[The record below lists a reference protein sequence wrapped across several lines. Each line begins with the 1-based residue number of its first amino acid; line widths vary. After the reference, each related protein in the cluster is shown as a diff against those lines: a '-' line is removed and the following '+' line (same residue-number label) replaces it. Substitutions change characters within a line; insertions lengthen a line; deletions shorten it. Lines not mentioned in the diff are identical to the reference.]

1 MNRRNRAW
9 NLARVMSRRFV
20 GAPMRGCTESGR
32 VAYFRGSPT
41 VPRPGRTPV
50 GGGHSRLAEP
60 TRSVLIVDDEADI
73 RSLLKDLL
81 TDEGY
86 KVSVAKSGA
95 EAVEQIQKARP
106 DLAMMDI
113 KLPDQDGIGLLRT
126 LRREH
131 PELEV
136 IVMTAFG
143 GSSTAI
149 KAMEHGAY
157 DYVTKPFD
165 IDDLLATLK
174 RVFEHADMSSEVS
187 ALRLELG
194 KREAERERIV
204 GSSKPMLEVFKLI
217 GKVAP
222 SDATVLITGES
233 GTGKELI
240 AEALHRA
247 SKRNPHPLVKVSC
260 AALPE
265 TLLETELFGHEKGSF
280 TGAMTMRKGRFET
293 ANKGTIFL
301 DEIGE
306 MTLGTQTKLLRILQE
321 REFERI
327 GSNTPIQIDI
337 RVIVATNRNLAEE
350 VDRGR
355 FREDLYYRLNVIH
368 IHMPPL
374 RDRKEDIPL
383 LVEHFLIKYRHAPE
397 AIPTSITEE
406 ALQRLVDYDW
416 PGNVR
421 ELENVIER
429 AVVLS
434 RGNPITVQNLP
445 FDDRR
450 EAADRR
456 RLAGRRSRMDD
467 EDLEADAV
475 LADAKGVAAS
485 SNGGAGNG
493 RSFKDQVAALE
504 RQLIKEAL
512 DRADGNRSKAAEE
525 LGIYRRLLYA
535 KIKEYGLGE

>member
-1 MNRRNRAW
+1 MAD
-9 NLARVMSRRFV
+9 S
-20 GAPMRGCTESGR
+20 S
-32 VAYFRGSPT
+32 
-41 VPRPGRTPV
+41 
-50 GGGHSRLAEP
+50 
-60 TRSVLIVDDEADI
+60 RSVLVVDDEAEI
-73 RSLLKDLL
+73 RSLLTDLL
-81 TDEGY
+81 KEEGY
-86 KVSVAKSGA
+86 KVRMAKTGA
-95 EAVEQIQKARP
+95 EAVEAVAKEIP
-106 DLAMMDI
+106 DLVMMDV
-113 KLPDQDGIGLLRT
+113 KLPDTDGLGVLKT
-126 LRREH
+126 LKREH

-149 KAMEHGAY
+149 KAMEQGAY
-157 DYVTKPFD
+157 DYVTKPFE
-165 IDDLLATLK
+165 IDDLLATLR
-174 RVFEHADMSSEVS
+174 RVFEHADMSNEVS

-194 KREAERERIV
+194 KSAAERERIV
-204 GSSKPMLEVFKLI
+204 GSSKPMMEVFKLI
-217 GKVAP
+217 GKVAS

-233 GTGKELI
+233 GTGKELV

-247 SKRNPHPLVKVSC
+247 SRRNPHPLVKVSC

-306 MTLGTQTKLLRILQE
+306 MTLATQTKLLRILQE

-327 GSNTPIQIDI
+327 GSNVPIKIDI
-337 RVIVATNRNLAEE
+337 RVITATNRDLAEE
-350 VDRGR
+350 VDKGN

-368 IHMPPL
+368 IDMPPL
-374 RDRKEDIPL
+374 RERKDDIPL
-383 LVEHFLIKYRHAPE
+383 LVEHFLVKYRHGPG
-397 AIPTSITEE
+397 AIPTTISED
-406 ALQRLVDYDW
+406 ALTRLVDYDW

-421 ELENVIER
+421 ELENAIER

-434 RGNPITVQNLP
+434 RGNPITVEHLP
-445 FDDRR
+445 FSSRIETKGRKVRAEGTDD
-450 EAADRR
+450 EAA
-456 RLAGRRSRMDD
+456 SD
-467 EDLEADAV
+467 EGA
-475 LADAKGVAAS
+475 
-485 SNGGAGNG
+485 SNGSG
-493 RSFKDQVAALE
+493 SFKDRVSGLE

-512 DRADGNRSKAAEE
+512 DRAGGNRTKAAEE

>member
-1 MNRRNRAW
+1 
-9 NLARVMSRRFV
+9 LTDS
-20 GAPMRGCTESGR
+20 S
-32 VAYFRGSPT
+32 
-41 VPRPGRTPV
+41 
-50 GGGHSRLAEP
+50 
-60 TRSVLIVDDEADI
+60 RSVLVVDDDADV
-73 RSLLKDLL
+73 RALLKDLL
-81 TDEGY
+81 SEESY
-86 KVSVAKSGA
+86 KPRIAKTGA
-95 EAVEQIQKARP
+95 EALEAVAKDLP
-106 DLAMMDI
+106 DLVMMDV
-113 KLPDQDGIGLLRT
+113 KLPDQDGLGVLKT
-126 LRREH
+126 LKREH

-149 KAMEHGAY
+149 KAMEQGAY
-157 DYVTKPFD
+157 DYVTKPFE

-194 KREAERERIV
+194 KSAAERERIV

-217 GKVAP
+217 GKVAS

-233 GTGKELI
+233 GTGKELV
-240 AEALHRA
+240 AEALHKA

-306 MTLGTQTKLLRILQE
+306 MTLATQTKLLRILQE

-327 GSNTPIQIDI
+327 GSNVPIKIDI
-337 RVIVATNRNLAEE
+337 RVITATNRNLAEE
-350 VDRGR
+350 VDKGR

-368 IHMPPL
+368 IDMPPL
-374 RDRKEDIPL
+374 RERKDDIPL
-383 LVEHFLIKYRHAPE
+383 LVEHFLVKYRHAPG
-397 AIPTSITEE
+397 AIPTTISEE
-406 ALQRLVDYDW
+406 ALERLVEYDW

-421 ELENVIER
+421 ELENAIER

-434 RGNPITVQNLP
+434 RGNPITVDHLP
-445 FDDRR
+445 FSNRREARDRRALAQRRSRLDDEEARLDDRR
-450 EAADRR
+450 TA
-456 RLAGRRSRMDD
+456 
-467 EDLEADAV
+467 LEADEAAAAKTAEGDGAHAV
-475 LADAKGVAAS
+475 D
-485 SNGGAGNG
+485 GNG
-493 RSFKDQVAALE
+493 TGSFKDRVSSLE

-512 DRADGNRSKAAEE
+512 DRAGGNRTKAAED

-535 KIKEYGLGE
+535 KIKEYGLEE

>member
-1 MNRRNRAW
+1 
-9 NLARVMSRRFV
+9 MS
-20 GAPMRGCTESGR
+20 ES
-32 VAYFRGSPT
+32 P
-41 VPRPGRTPV
+41 
-50 GGGHSRLAEP
+50 
-60 TRSVLIVDDEADI
+60 RSVLVVDDESDI
-73 RSLLKDLL
+73 RSLLSDLL
-81 TDEGY
+81 AEEGY
-86 KVSVAKSGA
+86 QIRTAGTGA
-95 EAVEQIQKARP
+95 EAIAEVANELP
-106 DLAMMDI
+106 DLVMMDV
-113 KLPDQDGIGLLRT
+113 KLPDQDGIAVLKQLK
-126 LRREH
+126 REH
-131 PELEV
+131 PDLEV

-174 RVFEHADMSSEVS
+174 RVFEHADMSHEVS

-194 KREAERERIV
+194 KSAAERERIV

-222 SDATVLITGES
+222 SEATVLVTGES

-265 TLLETELFGHEKGSF
+265 SLLETELFGHEKGSF

-327 GSNTPIQIDI
+327 GSNTPIKIDI
-337 RVIVATNRNLAEE
+337 RVIAATNRNLAEE
-350 VDRGR
+350 VEKGK

-368 IHMPPL
+368 CHMPPL
-374 RDRKEDIPL
+374 RERKEDIPL
-383 LVEHFLIKYRHAPE
+383 LVEHFLVKFRHAPG
-397 AIPTSITEE
+397 AIPTSISED
-406 ALQRLVDYDW
+406 ALQRLIEYDW

-421 ELENVIER
+421 ELENAIER

-434 RGNPITVQNLP
+434 RGNPITVDHLP
-445 FDDRR
+445 FGDKR
-450 EAADRR
+450 EARDRAK
-456 RLAGRRSRMDD
+456 LAKRRSR
-467 EDLEADAV
+467 LEADEIALAEDEAAV
-475 LADAKGVAAS
+475 EAEEAAEVAAAT
-485 SNGGAGNG
+485 NGNG
-493 RSFKDQVAALE
+493 TGTGTGDGGSFKDRVATLE
-504 RQLIKEAL
+504 KQLIKEAL
-512 DRADGNRSKAAEE
+512 DRAGGNRTKAAEE

-535 KIKEYGLGE
+535 KIKEYGLE

>member
-1 MNRRNRAW
+1 MGEE
-9 NLARVMSRRFV
+9 V
-20 GAPMRGCTESGR
+20 
-32 VAYFRGSPT
+32 
-41 VPRPGRTPV
+41 
-50 GGGHSRLAEP
+50 HLAESQ
-60 TRSVLIVDDEADI
+60 RSVLVVDDEQDI
-73 RSLLKDLL
+73 RALLKDLL
-81 TDEGY
+81 SQEGY
-86 KVSVAKSGA
+86 AVRVAKSGA
-95 EAVEQIQKARP
+95 EAIEAIGKNLP
-106 DLAMMDI
+106 DLVMMDVQ
-113 KLPDQDGIGLLRT
+113 LPDQDGIGVLRQ
-126 LRREH
+126 LKREH

-157 DYVTKPFD
+157 DYVTKPFE
-165 IDDLLATLK
+165 IDDLLATLN

-222 SDATVLITGES
+222 SEATVLITGES

-280 TGAMTMRKGRFET
+280 TGAMAMRKGRFET

-327 GSNTPIQIDI
+327 GSNVPIKIDI
-337 RVIVATNRNLAEE
+337 RVITATNRNLADE
-350 VDRGR
+350 VARNK

-374 RDRKEDIPL
+374 RDRKDDIPL
-383 LVEHFLIKYRHAPE
+383 LVEHFLVKYRHAPG
-397 AIPTSITEE
+397 AIPTMITEE
-406 ALQRLVDYDW
+406 ALRQLVEYDW

-421 ELENVIER
+421 ELENAIER

-434 RGNPITVQNLP
+434 RGNPITMEHVP
-445 FDDRR
+445 FADSRDSRDRAR
-450 EAADRR
+450 LARR
-456 RLAGRRSRMDD
+456 RATLD
-467 EDLEADAV
+467 EEDEQLDAEA
-475 LADAKGVAAS
+475 S
-485 SNGGAGNG
+485 GAGGEGAGGNG
-493 RSFKDQVAALE
+493 HEGSFKDRVSTLE

-512 DRADGNRSKAAEE
+512 DRAGGNRTKAADE

>member
-1 MNRRNRAW
+1 MADT
-9 NLARVMSRRFV
+9 S
-20 GAPMRGCTESGR
+20 
-32 VAYFRGSPT
+32 
-41 VPRPGRTPV
+41 TP
-50 GGGHSRLAEP
+50 
-60 TRSVLIVDDEADI
+60 RSVLVVDDEADV
-73 RSLLKDLL
+73 RALLTDLL
-81 TDEGY
+81 TEEGY
-86 KVSVAKSGA
+86 KVRTADTAAKAVAEIEKHL
-95 EAVEQIQKARP
+95 P
-106 DLAMMDI
+106 DLVMMDVQ
-113 KLPDQDGIGLLRT
+113 LPDQDGIALLRQ
-126 LRREH
+126 LKKEH
-131 PELEV
+131 SELEM

-157 DYVTKPFD
+157 DYVTKPFE

-174 RVFEHADMSSEVS
+174 RVFEHADMSHEVS
-187 ALRLELG
+187 TLRLELG
-194 KREAERERIV
+194 KSAAERERIV

-217 GKVAP
+217 GKVA
-222 SDATVLITGES
+222 SADATVLVTGES

-265 TLLETELFGHEKGSF
+265 SLLETELFGHEKGSF

-327 GSNTPIQIDI
+327 GSNLPIKIDI
-337 RVIVATNRNLAEE
+337 RVIAATNRNLSEE
-350 VDRGR
+350 VEKGK

-374 RDRKEDIPL
+374 RERKDDIAL
-383 LVEHFLIKYRHAPE
+383 LVEHFLAKFRHAPNS
-397 AIPTSITEE
+397 IPTSITEE
-406 ALQRLVDYDW
+406 ALAKLVAYEW

-421 ELENVIER
+421 ELENAIER

-434 RGNPITVQNLP
+434 RGNPITLEHLP
-445 FDDRR
+445 FGDRR
-450 EAADRR
+450 EARDRA
-456 RLAGRRSRMDD
+456 RLSDRRSRL
-467 EDLEADAV
+467 EDEADAE
-475 LADAKGVAAS
+475 LAGYE
-485 SNGGAGNG
+485 GAGANG
-493 RSFKDQVAALE
+493 NGASGTLRDRVAALE
-504 RQLIKEAL
+504 KQLIVDAL
-512 DRADGNRSKAAEE
+512 ERAGGDQAAAAEQ
-525 LGIYRRLLYA
+525 LGLA
-535 KIKEYGLGE
+535 KRTLATKLKEHGLD

>member
-1 MNRRNRAW
+1 
-9 NLARVMSRRFV
+9 MSN
-20 GAPMRGCTESGR
+20 
-32 VAYFRGSPT
+32 
-41 VPRPGRTPV
+41 
-50 GGGHSRLAEP
+50 
-60 TRSVLIVDDEADI
+60 
-73 RSLLKDLL
+73 
-81 TDEGY
+81 
-86 KVSVAKSGA
+86 
-95 EAVEQIQKARP
+95 
-106 DLAMMDI
+106 
-113 KLPDQDGIGLLRT
+113 
-126 LRREH
+126 
-131 PELEV
+131 
-136 IVMTAFG
+136 
-143 GSSTAI
+143 
-149 KAMEHGAY
+149 
-157 DYVTKPFD
+157 
-165 IDDLLATLK
+165 
-174 RVFEHADMSSEVS
+174 EVS

-265 TLLETELFGHEKGSF
+265 SLLETELFGHEKGSF
-280 TGAMTMRKGRFET
+280 TGAMTMRKGRFES

-327 GSNTPIQIDI
+327 GSNTPIKIDI
-337 RVIVATNRNLAEE
+337 RVITATNRNLADE
-350 VDRGR
+350 VKNGK

-374 RDRKEDIPL
+374 RERKDDIPL
-383 LVEHFLIKYRHAPE
+383 LVEHFLVKFRHAAG
-397 AIPTSITEE
+397 AIPTAISEE
-406 ALQRLVDYDW
+406 ALERLVDHDW

-421 ELENVIER
+421 ELENAIER

-434 RGNPITVQNLP
+434 RGNPITVEHLP
-445 FDDRR
+445 FSEDRGAPER
-450 EAADRR
+450 ATFAERRTKLEGDEAA
-456 RLAGRRSRMDD
+456 LSGRRDALD
-467 EDLEADAV
+467 ADEADADARDA
-475 LADAKGVAAS
+475 ADTE
-485 SNGGAGNG
+485 SNGDGA
-493 RSFKDQVAALE
+493 FKAQVSALE

-512 DRADGNRSKAAEE
+512 DRAGGNRSKAAED

>member
-1 MNRRNRAW
+1 
-9 NLARVMSRRFV
+9 LAD
-20 GAPMRGCTESGR
+20 AP
-32 VAYFRGSPT
+32 
-41 VPRPGRTPV
+41 TP
-50 GGGHSRLAEP
+50 
-60 TRSVLIVDDEADI
+60 RSVLVVDDDADI
-73 RSLLKDLL
+73 RALLSDLLK
-81 TDEGY
+81 DEGY
-86 KVSVAKSGA
+86 KVRTADSAAKAVAEITKS
-95 EAVEQIQKARP
+95 RP
-106 DLAMMDI
+106 DLVMMDV
-113 KLPDQDGIGLLRT
+113 KLPDQDGITLLKQLKRD
-126 LRREH
+126 E

-157 DYVTKPFD
+157 DYVTKPFE
-165 IDDLLATLK
+165 IDDLTATLK
-174 RVFEHADMSSEVS
+174 RVFEHADMSHEVT

-194 KREAERERIV
+194 KNAAERERIV

-217 GKVAP
+217 GKVA
-222 SDATVLITGES
+222 SADATVLVTGES

-265 TLLETELFGHEKGSF
+265 SLLETELFGHEKGSF

-327 GSNTPIQIDI
+327 GSSVPIKIDI
-337 RVIVATNRNLAEE
+337 RVIAATNRNLSEE
-350 VDRGR
+350 VEKGK

-374 RDRKEDIPL
+374 RERKDDIPL
-383 LVEHFLIKYRHAPE
+383 LVEHFLAKFRHAAN

-406 ALQRLVDYDW
+406 ALAKLVAYDW

-421 ELENVIER
+421 ELENAIER
-429 AVVLS
+429 AVVLA
-434 RGNPITVQNLP
+434 RGNPITLEYLP
-445 FDDRR
+445 FGDRR
-450 EAADRR
+450 EARDRA
-456 RLAGRRSRMDD
+456 RLAGRRSRLED
-467 EDLEADAV
+467 ESDAELDEA
-475 LADAKGVAAS
+475 AAAAEEAGAS
-485 SNGGAGNG
+485 ASNGNAEGG
-493 RSFKDQVAALE
+493 SFKDRVAALE
-504 RQLIKEAL
+504 KQLIKEAL
-512 DRADGNRSKAAEE
+512 DRAGGNRTKAADE

>member
-1 MNRRNRAW
+1 MADSST
-9 NLARVMSRRFV
+9 A
-20 GAPMRGCTESGR
+20 
-32 VAYFRGSPT
+32 
-41 VPRPGRTPV
+41 
-50 GGGHSRLAEP
+50 
-60 TRSVLIVDDEADI
+60 RSVLVVDDEADV
-73 RSLLKDLL
+73 RALLSDLLKE
-81 TDEGY
+81 EGY
-86 KVSVAKSGA
+86 KVRTADSAAKALA
-95 EAVEQIQKARP
+95 EIGKTMP
-106 DLAMMDI
+106 DLVMMDV
-113 KLPDQDGIGLLRT
+113 KLPDQDGIALLKQLKRD
-126 LRREH
+126 E

-136 IVMTAFG
+136 IMMTAFG

-165 IDDLLATLK
+165 IDDLTATLK
-174 RVFEHADMSSEVS
+174 RVFEHADMSHEVS

-194 KREAERERIV
+194 KSAAERERIV
-204 GSSKPMLEVFKLI
+204 GASKPMLEVFKLI
-217 GKVAP
+217 GKVA
-222 SDATVLITGES
+222 SADATVLVTGES
-233 GTGKELI
+233 GTGKELV

-265 TLLETELFGHEKGSF
+265 SLLETELFGHEKGSF

-327 GSNTPIQIDI
+327 GSNVPIKIDI
-337 RVIVATNRNLAEE
+337 RVIAATNRNLSEE
-350 VDRGR
+350 VEKGK

-368 IHMPPL
+368 VHMPPL
-374 RDRKEDIPL
+374 RDRKDDIPL
-383 LVEHFLIKYRHAPE
+383 LVEHFLAKFRHAPN

-406 ALQRLVDYDW
+406 ALTKLVNYDW

-421 ELENVIER
+421 ELENAVER
-429 AVVLS
+429 AVVLA
-434 RGNPITVQNLP
+434 RGNPITVEHLP
-445 FDDRR
+445 FGDRR
-450 EAADRR
+450 EARDRARLADRR
-456 RLAGRRSRMDD
+456 TRLND
-467 EDLEADAV
+467 EEDADLEGESDGA
-475 LADAKGVAAS
+475 GPHM
-485 SNGGAGNG
+485 NGAGNG
-493 RSFKDQVAALE
+493 GTFKDRVAALE
-504 RQLIKEAL
+504 KELIREAL
-512 DRADGNRSKAAEE
+512 DRAGGNRTKAAED

>member
-1 MNRRNRAW
+1 
-9 NLARVMSRRFV
+9 
-20 GAPMRGCTESGR
+20 
-32 VAYFRGSPT
+32 
-41 VPRPGRTPV
+41 
-50 GGGHSRLAEP
+50 
-60 TRSVLIVDDEADI
+60 VLVVDDEAEI
-73 RSLLKDLL
+73 RSLLTDLL
-81 TDEGY
+81 KEAGY
-86 KVSVAKSGA
+86 GVKTAKTGA
-95 EAVEQIQKARP
+95 EAIEAIAKDLP
-106 DLAMMDI
+106 DLVMMDV
-113 KLPDQDGIGLLRT
+113 KLPDQDGLGVLKQLK
-126 LRREH
+126 REH
-131 PELEV
+131 GELEV

-194 KREAERERIV
+194 KSAAERERIV

-217 GKVAP
+217 GKVAS

-233 GTGKELI
+233 GTGKELV

-265 TLLETELFGHEKGSF
+265 SLLETELFGHEKGSF

-306 MTLGTQTKLLRILQE
+306 MTLATQTKLLRILQE

-327 GSNTPIQIDI
+327 GSNVPIKIDI
-337 RVIVATNRNLAEE
+337 RVIAATNRNLAEE
-350 VDRGR
+350 VDKGR

-368 IHMPPL
+368 IDMPPL
-374 RDRKEDIPL
+374 RARKEDIPL
-383 LVEHFLIKYRHAPE
+383 LVEHFLVKFRHAPG
-397 AIPTSITEE
+397 AIPTTISEE
-406 ALQRLVDYDW
+406 ALTRLMEYDW

-421 ELENVIER
+421 ELENAVER

-434 RGNPITVQNLP
+434 RGNPITAEHLP
-445 FDDRR
+445 FANRR
-450 EAADRR
+450 EAKDRQALAER
-456 RLAGRRSRMDD
+456 RTRLDRDEVKLDERRTELEDD
-467 EDLEADAV
+467 EAEAEA
-475 LADAKGVAAS
+475 LA
-485 SNGGAGNG
+485 NGNG
-493 RSFKDQVAALE
+493 ANGSGSFKERVSSLE

-512 DRADGNRSKAAEE
+512 DRAGGNRTKAAEE

-535 KIKEYGLGE
+535 KIKEYGLE